1 MKEDSIRCSFIFLQT
16 DRNGASRRDTD
27 GIVCSGLVKHHR
39 DTKMKCFDTLCPALF
54 SSKLR

>member
-27 GIVCSGLVKHHR
+27 GIDIRSQ
-39 DTKMKCFDTLCPALF
+39 
-54 SSKLR
+54 